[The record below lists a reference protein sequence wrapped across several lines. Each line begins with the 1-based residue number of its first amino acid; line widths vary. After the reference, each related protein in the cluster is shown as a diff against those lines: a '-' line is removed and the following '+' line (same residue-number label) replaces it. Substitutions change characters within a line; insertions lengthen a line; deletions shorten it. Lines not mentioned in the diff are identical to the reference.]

1 MIQGMKKDPSS
12 KLWIILELRDFCGVE
27 LCIIKLFYWFT
38 NVLRRMDNY
47 IYLFESVYII
57 SEPMRIPMNF
67 FFGQM
72 ERKWGRNL
80 MILM

>member
-1 MIQGMKKDPSS
+1 
-12 KLWIILELRDFCGVE
+12 
-27 LCIIKLFYWFT
+27 
-38 NVLRRMDNY
+38 MDNY